1 MRTTEQINTFY
12 ELARERSADGET
24 VRRRIAAIGAMS
36 ILVCGFLLAIGLGL
50 LVLVFLAGMAAS
62 VAFVVLLSLWP
73 RLLEGIRPRSRDL
86 RARAAQGT
94 AWTAARFARLGRT
107 GSRSV
112 RRAAETGSRLGNDLA
127 QAARGTAIRF
137 APRPARLEPQREA
150 IRLNATGTQHR
161 RHGRHEEAVDCHRQA
176 TASSWRPCRRC
187 CVPVALSRIASRCG
201 SSRDRKSVV

>member
-62 VAFVVLLSLWP
+62 VALVVLLSLWP

-86 RARAAQGT
+86 RARAARGT
-94 AWTAARFARLGRT
+94 AWTAARFARLG
-107 GSRSV
+107 
-112 RRAAETGSRLGNDLA
+112 
-127 QAARGTAIRF
+127 
-137 APRPARLEPQREA
+137 
-150 IRLNATGTQHR
+150 
-161 RHGRHEEAVDCHRQA
+161 
-176 TASSWRPCRRC
+176 
-187 CVPVALSRIASRCG
+187 
-201 SSRDRKSVV
+201 